1 MCMHQQQRNQVHKR
15 VLASHKV
22 FRQIWYK
29 NVLDS
34 ILTAFTK
41 QFFHH
46 WQAPIRFSHF
56 FRVRHPQTIC
66 GRAGTKPNQTIF
78 FAVYPVS
85 LGNRHST
92 QTFSGCREKR
102 ENGPTRHWKWEIV
115 HRCTLRLDKAFV
127 QTNPDKHFW
136 ITKKKCSWHNQG
148 VLQQEKQGTLISTCV
163 AKKCCKLSGSTTS
176 NVLTQVALAEFK
188 HVNQFHAL
196 FCCCDCVTPTFLF
209 RWKSNDLDAMC
220 CFLVESPGIW
230 EKPMK

>member
-115 HRCTLRLDKAFV
+115 HRCTFRLDKAFV

-136 ITKKKCSWHNQG
+136 ITKKNVHDTTKACYNKRSKEHWFQH
-148 VLQQEKQGTLISTCV
+148 VLQKNV
-163 AKKCCKLSGSTTS
+163 ANC
-176 NVLTQVALAEFK
+176 QVQPQITYWRK
-188 HVNQFHAL
+188 
-196 FCCCDCVTPTFLF
+196 
-209 RWKSNDLDAMC
+209 
-220 CFLVESPGIW
+220 
-230 EKPMK
+230 